1 MRISDWSSD
10 VCSSDLRAHHAAGR
24 HARPRRFPDIREGEG
39 RRPGIGA
46 GRMPDAPAQSC
57 FGCGAHY
64 REGPDPLPTHC
75 ASCAASILTA
85 WKSKGQEATPAARQR
100 SQLVITQTTRHS
112 IRRVYSRDRVC
123 TYMSTELVA
132 GY

>member
-1 MRISDWSSD
+1 MENGFFFFVKQKTAYVVRISDWSSD
-10 VCSSDLRAHHAAGR
+10 VCFSELPAGSRPQRAHHAAGR

-39 RRPGIGA
+39 RRQGIGA

-64 REGPDPLPTHC
+64 REGPDTLPTHC

-85 WKSKGQEATPAARQR
+85 WKSKAPAEPLAAR
-100 SQLVITQTTRHS
+100 
-112 IRRVYSRDRVC
+112 
-123 TYMSTELVA
+123 
-132 GY
+132 